1 MTTVPQLL
9 HRSDIKIRSATI
21 RRIVRPVVLPQVL
34 DHLAAVGTADLSFV
48 VTPTFVVDVL
58 TSRRKLLA
66 ADVAAEVADVG
77 DVSRVP

>member
-1 MTTVPQLL
+1 MAL
-9 HRSDIKIRSATI
+9 
-21 RRIVRPVVLPQVL
+21 LPQVL
-34 DHLAAVGTADLSFV
+34 DHLATVGTADLSFV

>member
-1 MTTVPQLL
+1 MTMAIVNMLMML
-9 HRSDIKIRSATI
+9 KIRSATI